1 MKEVI
6 VKIVYAFSIEGTGGN
21 PAGVVLNANSLTN
34 EEKQVVAA
42 QVGLSETAF
51 ISSSDKADFK
61 LDFFT
66 PTRQIAHCGHATIA
80 AFTYLRQNGFVNK
93 DKSSKETIDG
103 IRDIYF
109 RNGLAYM
116 EQTPPGYSNVD
127 LELPEILQSL
137 NIQANDLLKKKSPAI
152 VNTGNSFLIVPL
164 KNASLLQNLLPT
176 QESIKKYSEK
186 HGLVGY
192 YAFAKATEE
201 GYVATAR
208 MFAPFYGI
216 DEESATGM
224 AAGPLASY
232 LFDNNFTKE
241 TTLIIKQGEYMTTPS
256 PSKIY
261 INLVLERNKIVKLY
275 VGGDAF
281 VCNEK
286 VVRLEPTDSS
296 VDFR

>member
-6 VKIVYAFSIEGTGGN
+6 VKIVYAFSIQGTGGN

-34 EEKQVVAA
+34 EEKQIIAA
-42 QVGLSETAF
+42 QVGLSEIAF
-51 ISSSDKADFK
+51 VSSSNKADFK

-80 AFTYLRQNGFVNK
+80 AFTYLKQNRFIKK

-109 RNGLAYM
+109 TNGMAYM
-116 EQTPPGYSNVD
+116 EQTSPTYLKVD

-137 NIQANDLLKKKSPAI
+137 NIKANDLLKNFLPVI
-152 VNTGNSFLIVPL
+152 INTGNSFLIIPV
-164 KNASLLQNLLPT
+164 KDTSLLQNLLPN

-186 HGLVGY
+186 HGLIGY
-192 YAFAKATEE
+192 YAFAKSTEE
-201 GYVATAR
+201 DYVATAR
-208 MFAPFYGI
+208 MFAPVYGI
-216 DEESATGM
+216 NEESATGM

-261 INLVLERNKIVKLY
+261 INLVLEKNKIIKLY
-275 VGGDAF
+275 AGGDAF
-281 VCNEK
+281 VFSEK
-286 VVRLEPTDSS
+286 VLHL
-296 VDFR
+296 